1 MKKASSSSSMLENFA
16 REKRETG
23 MKGSSRPWSPSVRGG
38 GCPGSGNKLFPWRPA
53 GSSMGNP
60 MRESVLGLSILS
72 ALSIAGIHSAV
83 NPSYFTLRSF
93 AAQPQAKGAAQ
104 EGLWI
109 GLGLSTA
116 ASVAIG
122 LVFDEWIPA
131 IISQATAV
139 LLFGVGMYAVNSP
152 PLITIPP
159 IQSQPGVQQRTT
171 SEVQQ
176 P

>member
-1 MKKASSSSSMLENFA
+1 MKKASSPSLLESFT
-16 REKRETG
+16 REKRENFG
-23 MKGSSRPWSPSVRGG
+23 MKGVSRPWSPAVRGG
-38 GCPGSGNKLFPWRPA
+38 GCPSSGNKLFPWRPA
-53 GSSMGNP
+53 GGSSMGNP
-60 MRESVLGLSILS
+60 LKESVLGLSILS

-122 LVFDEWIPA
+122 MVFDEWIPA
-131 IISQATAV
+131 IISQATAI

-152 PLITIPP
+152 PLITMPP
-159 IQSQPGVQQRTT
+159 IQNQPNVQPRT

-176 P
+176 

>member
-1 MKKASSSSSMLENFA
+1 MKKASTSSLLDSFT
-16 REKRETG
+16 REKRESFG
-23 MKGSSRPWSPSVRGG
+23 IKGASRPWTPSVRGG
-38 GCPGSGNKLFPWRPA
+38 CPSQGNKLFPWRPA
-53 GSSMGNP
+53 GGSSMGNP
-60 MRESVLGLSILS
+60 MKESVLGLSILS

-122 LVFDEWIPA
+122 MVFDEWVPA
-131 IISQATAV
+131 IISQATAI

-152 PLITIPP
+152 PLITMPP
-159 IQSQPGVQQRTT
+159 INNQPGVQPSAAPRAQ
-171 SEVQQ
+171 
-176 P
+176 

>member
-1 MKKASSSSSMLENFA
+1 MKKASSSLLDSFTREKKENF
-16 REKRETG
+16 G
-23 MKGSSRPWSPSVRGG
+23 LKGANNRPWSPSVRGG
-38 GCPGSGNKLFPWRPA
+38 CPSQGNKLFPWRPA
-53 GSSMGNP
+53 GGSSMGNP

-159 IQSQPGVQQRTT
+159 IQNQPNVQPRT

-176 P
+176 

>member
-1 MKKASSSSSMLENFA
+1 MKKKAPSLLESFT
-16 REKRETG
+16 RESIGNR
-23 MKGSSRPWSPSVRGG
+23 SLDRRPPWSPSMRS
-38 GCPGSGNKLFPWRPA
+38 GCPSSGNKLFPWRPA
-53 GSSMGNP
+53 AGSSLGNP
-60 MRESVLGLSILS
+60 MKESVLGLSILS

-116 ASVAIG
+116 ASAAIG
-122 LVFDEWIPA
+122 MVFNEWIPA
-131 IISQATAV
+131 IISQATAI

-152 PLITIPP
+152 PLVTMPAIQNQNVAPP
-159 IQSQPGVQQRTT
+159 KTTEIQQ
-171 SEVQQ
+171 
-176 P
+176 

>member
-1 MKKASSSSSMLENFA
+1 MKKAPSLLESFA
-16 REKRETG
+16 REPKENFSI
-23 MKGSSRPWSPSVRGG
+23 KGPKSLSWSPSIRGG
-38 GCPGSGNKLFPWRPA
+38 GGCSGGGNKLFPWRPA
-53 GSSMGNP
+53 GGSSMGAP

-109 GLGLSTA
+109 GLGLSSA

-131 IISQATAV
+131 IISEATAI

-159 IQSQPGVQQRTT
+159 IQNQPNVQPRSTT
-171 SEVQQ
+171 
-176 P
+176 PPT

>member
-1 MKKASSSSSMLENFA
+1 MKKGSSMLESFTREA
-16 REKRETG
+16 RENFSV
-23 MKGSSRPWSPSVRGG
+23 KGSKSPSWAPAVRGSS
-38 GCPGSGNKLFPWRPA
+38 GSKLYPWRPA
-53 GSSMGNP
+53 GGSSLGSP
-60 MRESVLGLSILS
+60 MKESVLGLSILS

-109 GLGLSTA
+109 GLGLSSA

-131 IISQATAV
+131 IISEATAI

-152 PLITIPP
+152 PLITLPP
-159 IQSQPGVQQRTT
+159 IQNQPSVQPRT
-171 SEVQQ
+171 SELQQ
-176 P
+176 

>member
-1 MKKASSSSSMLENFA
+1 MKKGSSLLENFV
-16 REKRETG
+16 RETKESVSL
-23 MKGSSRPWSPSVRGG
+23 KGSKRPSWSPAVRGS
-38 GCPGSGNKLFPWRPA
+38 SGNKMYPWRPA
-53 GSSMGNP
+53 GSGPSMGAP
-60 MRESVLGLSILS
+60 MKESVLGLSILS

-93 AAQPQAKGAAQ
+93 AAQPQARGAAQ

-109 GLGLSTA
+109 GLGLSSF

-122 LVFDEWIPA
+122 MVFDEWIPA
-131 IISQATAV
+131 IISEATAI

-159 IQSQPGVQQRTT
+159 INNQPGVQQRT

-176 P
+176 